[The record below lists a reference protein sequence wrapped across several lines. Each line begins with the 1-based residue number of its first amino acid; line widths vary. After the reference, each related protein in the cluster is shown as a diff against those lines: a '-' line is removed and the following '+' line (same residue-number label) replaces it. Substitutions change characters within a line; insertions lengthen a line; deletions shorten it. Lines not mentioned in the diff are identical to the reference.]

1 MGMPAILKQTGV
13 GRSPVWWSPD
23 FFQDPFNI
31 GIGCVL
37 TGSATYN
44 VEHTFDDPN
53 LVVAQFNGSITT
65 TVLTVQNMISGGPIA
80 IGQTVLA
87 LGANTVTA
95 FTTISSL
102 GTGTGGAGTY
112 NINNSQ
118 TVPLGPMI
126 VINQNWFQNSGI
138 TGATTNSNGNY
149 QFPVRGISINVTGG
163 SGTVIG
169 TFIQATF
176 PR

>member
-1 MGMPAILKQTGV
+1 MPAILKQTGV
-13 GRSPVWWSPD
+13 GRSPVWWAPD

-44 VEHTFDDPN
+44 IEHTFDDPN
-53 LVVAQFNGSITT
+53 LAVAQFNGSITT
-65 TVLTVQNMISGGPIA
+65 TVLTVQNMITAGAIA
-80 IGQTVLA
+80 VGQTVIGLA
-87 LGANTVTA
+87 NPVAA

-102 GTGTGGAGTY
+102 GTGAGGAGTY

-118 TVPLGPMI
+118 SVALGPMM
-126 VINQNWFQNSGI
+126 VINQSWFQNSGI

-149 QFPVRGISINVTGG
+149 QFPVRGISINITGG
-163 SGTVIG
+163 SGTVTA